1 MTRYGSNHSFPS
13 EVIFVVEM
21 KLSSGELMTLEVA
34 AASTDDAEDIAL
46 QLAKE
51 YELKH
56 HEDAPT

>member
-1 MTRYGSNHSFPS
+1 
-13 EVIFVVEM
+13 VIFVVEM